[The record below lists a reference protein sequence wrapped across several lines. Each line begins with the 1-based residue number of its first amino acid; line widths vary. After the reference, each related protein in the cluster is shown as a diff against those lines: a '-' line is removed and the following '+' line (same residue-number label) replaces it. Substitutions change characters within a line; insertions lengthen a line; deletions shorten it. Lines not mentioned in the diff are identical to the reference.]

1 METWQAADESAA
13 ESPAVLQEAL
23 LQTRLLFHLKERLVA
38 PDGNCLLHFVHGH
51 CESLRSLWLKYGL
64 GGFPRHIP
72 TTVHGWRTA
81 LMQRVQ
87 DKKTQ
92 LLQMKHD
99 VLESM
104 LLRDGQKQTA
114 TEVQANDLVATFLR
128 LNREDKQWL
137 PNFCL
142 HIIAELLHEIHLP
155 AMLVDS
161 TGNLIHVR
169 VFRVDEDVQHPAAT
183 GRVPFLRVR
192 RIWPL
197 ALDVLGGEHIPAP
210 GQHRSRPI
218 SISARR
224 QWRWMT

>member
-1 METWQAADESAA
+1 VWSVPEQSYLSIHPSSRVAMPAAPAGPGPQEQLGTILLDTWQAPDESAA
-13 ESPAVLQEAL
+13 QSPAVLQEAL

-114 TEVQANDLVATFLR
+114 TEVQANDFVATFLR
-128 LNREDKQWL
+128 LNREDKQW
-137 PNFCL
+137 
-142 HIIAELLHEIHLP
+142 
-155 AMLVDS
+155 D
-161 TGNLIHVR
+161 G
-169 VFRVDEDVQHPAAT
+169 
-183 GRVPFLRVR
+183 GR
-192 RIWPL
+192 
-197 ALDVLGGEHIPAP
+197 A
-210 GQHRSRPI
+210 
-218 SISARR
+218 
-224 QWRWMT
+224 